1 MSKVLRKKVL
11 QPQLVTPRAICVWG
25 THGAP
30 GRTTI
35 AINLA
40 CELALNGARV
50 LLIDLDSQ
58 APSIADCFG
67 LLDEKPGVAAVCRL
81 VGQGRLDLTQL
92 ERLSTSYDVA
102 GGRLSVMTG
111 LRAANRWPE
120 LTREKIQSLVSI
132 AKQHFDYVVMDVS
145 ADIEVGIR
153 QIGGV
158 VDRNC
163 ASRTALEVADQA
175 IAVFSADPIGVRRLV
190 DSFQNLSELFAKPLL
205 VANRLRASSLGPSA
219 RQQIEDAVMQ
229 LCRHEVAAFVALDID
244 SCDKALMQAV
254 PLAMMKRTSKA
265 RQAIAQLARL
275 NFGAELGAA
284 RVGVAKL
291 D

>member
-1 MSKVLRKKVL
+1 MSNPFRKKVL
-11 QPQLVTPRAICVWG
+11 PLESVTPKAICVWG

-40 CELALNGARV
+40 CELALKGARV

-58 APSIADCFG
+58 SPSIADCFG
-67 LLDEKPGVAAVCRL
+67 LLDEKPGVSAAFRL
-81 VGQGRLDLTQL
+81 VGQGRLDLAQI

-120 LTREKIQSLVSI
+120 LTREKTQTLIAI
-132 AKQHFDYVVMDVS
+132 AKQHFDFVVMDVA
-145 ADIEVGIR
+145 ADLETGIR

-163 ASRTALEVADQA
+163 TSRTALEVADQA

-190 DSFQNLSELFAKPLL
+190 DSFQNLSELFVKPIL
-205 VANRLRASSLGPSA
+205 VANRLRGSSLGASA

-229 LCRHEVAAFVALDID
+229 LCRLEVAAFISLDID
-244 SCDKALMQAV
+244 SCDKAIMQSV

-275 NFGAELGAA
+275 NFGT
-284 RVGVAKL
+284 
-291 D
+291 

>member
-1 MSKVLRKKVL
+1 MSNLFRKKVS
-11 QPQLVTPRAICVWG
+11 PPESMSPKAICVWG

-67 LLDEKPGVAAVCRL
+67 LLDEKPGVAAAFRL
-81 VGQGRLDLTQL
+81 VGQGRLDLAQI

-120 LTREKIQSLVSI
+120 LTREKTQSVITI
-132 AKQHFDYVVMDVS
+132 AKQHFDFVIMDVS
-145 ADIEVGIR
+145 ADLEVGIR

-163 ASRTALEVADQA
+163 TSRTALEVADQA

-190 DSFQNLSELFAKPLL
+190 DSFQSLSELFVKPIL
-205 VANRLRASSLGPSA
+205 VANRLRASSIGPSA

-229 LCRHEVAAFVALDID
+229 LCRLEVAAFVALDID
-244 SCDKALMQAV
+244 SCDKAIMQSV

-275 NFGAELGAA
+275 NFGTESQGW
-284 RVGVAKL
+284 RG
-291 D
+291 

>member
-1 MSKVLRKKVL
+1 MSNPFRKKVS
-11 QPQLVTPRAICVWG
+11 PPESVTPKAICVWG

-40 CELALNGARV
+40 CELALKGARV

-58 APSIADCFG
+58 SPSIADCFG
-67 LLDEKPGVAAVCRL
+67 LLDEKPGVAAAFRL
-81 VGQGRLDLTQL
+81 VGQGRLDLAQI

-120 LTREKIQSLVSI
+120 LTREKTQTLIAI
-132 AKQHFDYVVMDVS
+132 AKQHFDFVVMDVA
-145 ADIEVGIR
+145 ADLEAGIR

-163 ASRTALEVADQA
+163 TSRTALEVADQA

-190 DSFQNLSELFAKPLL
+190 DSFQNLSELFAKPIL
-205 VANRLRASSLGPSA
+205 VANRLRGSSLGASA

-229 LCRHEVAAFVALDID
+229 LCRLEVAAFISLDID
-244 SCDKALMQAV
+244 SCDKAIMQSV

-275 NFGAELGAA
+275 NFGT
-284 RVGVAKL
+284 
-291 D
+291 

>member
-1 MSKVLRKKVL
+1 MSNLFRKKVS
-11 QPQLVTPRAICVWG
+11 PPESMSPKAICVWG

-40 CELALNGARV
+40 CELALNGAKV

-67 LLDEKPGVAAVCRL
+67 LLDEKPGVAAAFRL
-81 VGQGRLDLTQL
+81 VGQGRLDLAQI

-120 LTREKIQSLVSI
+120 LTREKTQSLITI
-132 AKQHFDYVVMDVS
+132 AKQHFDFVIMDVS
-145 ADIEVGIR
+145 ADLEVGIR

-163 ASRTALEVADQA
+163 TSRTALEVADQA

-190 DSFQNLSELFAKPLL
+190 DSFQSLSELFAKPIL

-219 RQQIEDAVMQ
+219 RQQIEDAIMQ
-229 LCRHEVAAFVALDID
+229 LCRLEVAAFVALDID
-244 SCDKALMQAV
+244 SCDKAIMQSV

-275 NFGAELGAA
+275 NFGTESQGW
-284 RVGVAKL
+284 RG
-291 D
+291 

>member
-1 MSKVLRKKVL
+1 MSNPFRKKVS
-11 QPQLVTPRAICVWG
+11 PPESVTPKAICVWG

-40 CELALNGARV
+40 CELALKGARV

-58 APSIADCFG
+58 SPSIADCFG
-67 LLDEKPGVAAVCRL
+67 LLDEKPGVSAAFRL
-81 VGQGRLDLTQL
+81 VGQGRLDLAQI

-120 LTREKIQSLVSI
+120 LTREKTQTLVAI
-132 AKQHFDYVVMDVS
+132 AKQHFDFVVMDVA
-145 ADIEVGIR
+145 ADLEAGIR

-163 ASRTALEVADQA
+163 TSRTALEVADQA

-190 DSFQNLSELFAKPLL
+190 DSFQNLSELFVKPIL
-205 VANRLRASSLGPSA
+205 VANRLRGSSLGASA

-229 LCRHEVAAFVALDID
+229 LCRLEVAAFISLDID
-244 SCDKALMQAV
+244 SCDKAIMQSV

-275 NFGAELGAA
+275 NFGT
-284 RVGVAKL
+284 
-291 D
+291 